1 MRADYYV
8 EWFSRY
14 KVLVFDL
21 LRIEGNGFQVIDG
34 IQLVE
39 YCMEWFSKCI
49 LAFDFLRSVCQVECG
64 MIAEHCCC

>member
-14 KVLVFDL
+14 LLVFDL

-34 IQLVE
+34 IQFVE

-49 LAFDFLRSVCQVECG
+49 LAFDFLRSVCQAECG